1 MDRKNPASKVCIDPN
16 LSMHGAVTP
25 PPYYVCNECY
35 REIPKKYQTYC
46 HNIVQPVEDV
56 SLYCENR
63 VSFDAKACCF
73 NLSLIVNQFK
83 SCKSTDKMV
92 FSVCYSSSCILNN
105 QNKPISLCKEC
116 HSIKHNKLNQRGEH
130 IYQTYIK
137 SIWECDN
144 KTTSYL
150 CSAITRFLVLNMN
163 Y

>member
-73 NLSLIVNQFK
+73 NLSLIVNQFN
-83 SCKSTDKMV
+83 
-92 FSVCYSSSCILNN
+92 ILNFYLELQIDG
-105 QNKPISLCKEC
+105 QNGLFRMLFIVV
-116 HSIKHNKLNQRGEH
+116 
-130 IYQTYIK
+130 YIK
-137 SIWECDN
+137 QPEQA
-144 KTTSYL
+144 YFAL
-150 CSAITRFLVLNMN
+150 
-163 Y
+163 